1 MKKQLDFD
9 SDMKNEFPETPQ
21 FIKDMIKDE
30 VSKQV
35 NKKNTGADILKK
47 CACIAGICIS
57 SVAVVGGTAYAAI
70 KAGWFNVGKNGNY
83 GINVDVAADA
93 QTDGQQDLAGIT
105 AGDMTADVNGTQGQ
119 TETGQNGAENIT
131 VPDVALELKYIPDG
145 YITRGYAEDNG
156 NGKSTAGKILISPEN
171 EDYTKPNA
179 SIYVYS
185 LSQGYAGF
193 KITDENITL
202 TEELEISGNPAFY
215 TEFSTA
221 AAGNTQ
227 YCSSRIYILYK
238 ELNHVVEV
246 WGWNDI
252 EKFELMKIAENIKF
266 TEASEN
272 EEMYRIDFAPEYMSD
287 HVYYKSSDDELSA
300 YQKFIDKYSTVSA
313 SAFEKNLHK
322 KGEEV
327 RFDGD
332 NWALSEVD
340 KNGSMGV
347 RITNVDVYDNVDAV
361 TLTKH
366 SADIADYVGA
376 DGRLIDEELQTVKRG
391 DGVNTVDS
399 VISTEYA
406 PMKFVLV
413 TYEYTN
419 YSNET
424 IADYC
429 FEPGILVRV
438 RKENDAYV
446 MYTNNTPQRQDNNVE
461 IVGKHYSDSGNPSY
475 WLGSSTNANNHLFNI
490 KPGETV
496 TAYAGYFVKE
506 QDLPYMYISLEGYEE
521 NETFGYRYVVNGKI
535 EESGALKTGYFDIRV
550 VE

>member
-1 MKKQLDFD
+1 MKNEYGFD
-9 SDMKNEFPETPQ
+9 SDIKKEFPETPQ

-35 NKKNTGADILKK
+35 NKKNTGAEILKK

-57 SVAVVGGTAYAAI
+57 SAAIVGGTAYAAT
-70 KAGWFNVGKNGNY
+70 KAGWFNVGRNGDY
-83 GINVDVAADA
+83 AINVDVATDA
-93 QTDGQQDLAGIT
+93 SMQENTDI
-105 AGDMTADVNGTQGQ
+105 NNTQGQ
-119 TETGQNGAENIT
+119 EKASDSTGNIT
-131 VPDVALELKYIPDG
+131 IPQVALELKYIPDG
-145 YITRGYAEDNG
+145 YMTIGYAEENG
-156 NGKSTAGKILISPEN
+156 TKKSTASKILIAPESQN
-171 EDYTKPNA
+171 YSLPNA

-185 LSQGYAGF
+185 LTQGYENF
-193 KITDENITL
+193 KITDDNITL
-202 TEELEISGNPAFY
+202 TEELEISENPAFY

-221 AAGNTQ
+221 GASAGQ
-227 YCSSRIYILYK
+227 YCSSRIYILYPK
-238 ELNHVVEV
+238 LNHVVEV

-252 EKFELMKIAENIKF
+252 EKSQLMKIAENIKL
-266 TEASEN
+266 TEALEN
-272 EEMYRIDFAPEYMSD
+272 EEMYRLDYVPEYEAD
-287 HVYYKSSDDELSA
+287 HVYYQSSDDEITA
-300 YQKFIDKYSTVSA
+300 YKQFVDRYSTVTA

-332 NWALSEVD
+332 KWALSGVNKD
-340 KNGSMGV
+340 GSMGV
-347 RITNVDVYDNVDAV
+347 RIAGVGVYDNVDAV
-361 TLTKH
+361 TPTKYC
-366 SADIADYVGA
+366 SDIADYIGT

-419 YSNET
+419 YSNEA
-424 IADYC
+424 IEDYC
-429 FEPGILVRV
+429 FEPGTLVRV

-446 MYTNNTPQRQDNNVE
+446 MYTNNTPEIQDNGVE
-461 IVGKHYSDSGNPSY
+461 IVGRYYSDGGNADY
-475 WLGSSTNANNHLFNI
+475 WLGSAANSNNHLFNI

-506 QDLPYMYISLEGYEE
+506 QDLPYMYLSLEGYED
-521 NETFGYRYVVNGKI
+521 NQAFGYRYVTNGDVG
-535 EESGALKTGYFDIRV
+535 ESNALKTGYFDIRV
-550 VE
+550 TR